1 MMITLYYDDYSLLSD
16 QDINW
21 QEILPIELMVI
32 EIIAFF
38 CKELNYIGNLVI

>member
-1 MMITLYYDDYSLLSD
+1 MMITFYYDDYSLLSD

-21 QEILPIELMVI
+21 QETLPIELMVI

-38 CKELNYIGNLVI
+38 VKNIIT